1 MFRDVLERQA
11 GVGSGSGPSSLDQ
24 HFGKSLDLIHRLQ
37 LDRKLD
43 KHEGCVNTV
52 SFTQDGERLVSGSD
66 DLYVNVWNWQT
77 GTLRHEDLY
86 QVIVQICT
94 STPIM

>member
-11 GVGSGSGPSSLDQ
+11 GVGSGSGPSSFNQ
-24 HFGKSLDLIHRLQ
+24 RFGRSLDLIHRLQ

-52 SFTQDGERLVSGSD
+52 SFTHDGQRLVSGSD

-77 GTLRHEDLY
+77 GTLLH
-86 QVIVQICT
+86 
-94 STPIM
+94 

>member
-1 MFRDVLERQA
+1 MFRGVLERQA
-11 GVGSGSGPSSLDQ
+11 GVGSGSGPSAFNQ
-24 HFGKSLDLIHRLQ
+24 HCGRSLDLIHRLQ

-43 KHEGCVNTV
+43 RHEGCVNTV

-77 GTLRHEDLY
+77 GTLFH
-86 QVIVQICT
+86 
-94 STPIM
+94 

>member
-1 MFRDVLERQA
+1 MFRGVLDRQA
-11 GVGSGSGPSSLDQ
+11 GVGDGSGPSAFNQ
-24 HFGKSLDLIHRLQ
+24 HFGRSLNLIHRLQ

-66 DLYVNVWNWQT
+66 DLYVNIWNWQT
-77 GTLRHEDLY
+77 GTLLHHDED
-86 QVIVQICT
+86 IVQVYSC
-94 STPIM
+94 TPIK